1 MSPSKP
7 IEVRQYTKTKYSEIT
22 LESFLASDQSL
33 VDKNNVTWIDVTN
46 HENLESLLNLDAMQ
60 RAHPILLDNLRLVNQ
75 RSKLEIHEHYAYI
88 LAKLMSYKDS
98 EIIIQQ
104 LSILFFKDMIITISE
119 SPHNAFDEIKERLK
133 NPADAIRRNGQD
145 FLLYVIFDDLVDDYN
160 QVLDEITEAIDE
172 EEVRLLKTP
181 TLDTMKSVQEFKKG
195 LYLVYRSVWPIREIL
210 NRIVHGEVAGIGAN
224 ICVYH
229 RDVLDHLFQVL
240 DVVDLYREIVSS
252 MMDVYLS
259 SISIRM
265 NEIMKVLTIISTIFI
280 PLTFIVGV
288 YGMNFKYMPELYLE
302 WTYPL
307 IWLIMIGISVGM
319 LVFFKRKKWL

>member
-1 MSPSKP
+1 MSPTKA
-7 IEVRQYTKTKYSEIT
+7 IEIRQYTKTKYSESN
-22 LESFLASDQSL
+22 LEAFLKSDLSL
-33 VDKNNVTWIDVTN
+33 LEKNTVTWIDVTS
-46 HENLESLLNLDAMQ
+46 HESLEALLKLESMQ
-60 RAHPILLDNLRLVNQ
+60 RAHPILIDNLRLVNQ

-88 LAKLMSYKDS
+88 LAKLMNYSDT
-98 EIIIQQ
+98 EIVIQQ

-119 SPHNAFDEIKERLK
+119 TPHNAFDEIKERLK
-133 NPADAIRRNGQD
+133 NPADALRRNGQD

-181 TLDTMKSVQEFKKG
+181 TLDTMKNVQEFKKG

-210 NRIVHGEVAGIGAN
+210 NRIVHGEVTGIEAN

-229 RDVLDHLFQVL
+229 RDVLDHLYQVL

-288 YGMNFKYMPELYLE
+288 YGMNFRYMPELYIK
-302 WTYPL
+302 WAYPL
-307 IWLIMIGISVGM
+307 LWLIMIGISVTM
-319 LVFFKRKKWL
+319 IIYFKRKKWL